1 MAVRFLDLVSQYDS
15 IKSEIDEAFADV
27 IRDSA
32 FISGPYV
39 AQFERA
45 FADYQRAPHCV
56 ACANGTDAIEIALEA
71 LGLPRGAEIIVPA
84 NTFIASSEA
93 VTRAGFRVVF
103 CDCDPQD
110 YTLSARSLRQKI
122 TASTRAVVAV
132 HLYGHPCDMDGV
144 MRVASELG
152 LKVLEDCAQAHGAEY
167 KGRRVGTI
175 GDVGTFSFYP
185 GKNLGAYGD
194 AGAIVT
200 SDEEIALHARM
211 IANHGRVAKYD
222 HEFEGRNS
230 RMDGL
235 QGAVL
240 KVKLAHLD
248 KWVATRRKIAARY
261 QRGLAGVGDLILPLA
276 REWSGHVYHLYVVR
290 TQLRDELRE
299 FLKARSIETG
309 VHYPIALPKLAAYRY
324 CGQAGEDFFANAAD
338 RSLLSLPIGEHMTDT
353 DADEV
358 ISGCRDFYDARA
370 RGKADA
376 NSSTGARAVART

>member
-1 MAVRFLDLVSQYDS
+1 MTVRFLDLRKQYES
-15 IKSEIDEAFADV
+15 IKQEIDQAFADV
-27 IRDSA
+27 LRDSA

-39 AQFERA
+39 TRFERA
-45 FADYQRAPHCV
+45 FADYQQAPHCV

-93 VTRAGFRVVF
+93 VTRSGCRVVF
-103 CDCDPQD
+103 CDCDRED
-110 YTLSARSLRQKI
+110 YTISVRSFRQKI
-122 TASTRAVVAV
+122 CASTKAVMAV
-132 HLYGHPCDMDGV
+132 HLYGQPCDMDGV
-144 MRVASELG
+144 TQVAQEFG
-152 LKVLEDCAQAHGAEY
+152 LKVIEDCAQAVGAAY

-200 SDEEIALHARM
+200 RDEGTAVRARM
-211 IANHGRVAKYD
+211 IANHGRIAKYD

-240 KVKLAHLD
+240 SVKLAHLD
-248 KWVATRRKIAARY
+248 EWVATRRRIAQRY
-261 QRGLAGVGDLILPLA
+261 HHGLAGMGDLVLPVTRA
-276 REWSGHVYHLYVVR
+276 WSEHVYHLYVVR
-290 TQLRDELRE
+290 TGFREELRE
-299 FLKARSIETG
+299 FLRARDIETG

-324 CGQAGEDFFANAAD
+324 CGQAGEDFFANSAD
-338 RSLLSLPIGEHMTDT
+338 RDVLSLPIGDHMS
-353 DADEV
+353 DEDVDQV
-358 ISGCRDFYDARA
+358 IGGCRDFFAR
-370 RGKADA
+370 KD
-376 NSSTGARAVART
+376 

>member
-1 MAVRFLDLVSQYDS
+1 MAVRFLDLGNQYES
-15 IKSEIDEAFADV
+15 IKSEVDKAFADV

-32 FISGPYV
+32 FVSGPYV
-39 AQFERA
+39 TRFERA
-45 FADYQRAPHCV
+45 FADYQQAPYCV

-71 LGLPRGAEIIVPA
+71 LDLPRGAEVIVPA

-93 VTRAGFRVVF
+93 ATRVGLRVVF

-110 YTLSARSLRQKI
+110 YTVSIKSLREKI
-122 TASTRAVVAV
+122 TASTKAVIVV
-132 HLYGHPCDMDGV
+132 HLYGQPCDMDGV
-144 MRVASELG
+144 MRVASESG
-152 LKVLEDCAQAHGAEY
+152 IKVVEDCAQAHGAHY

-194 AGAIVT
+194 AGAILT
-200 SDEEIALHARM
+200 SNEEIAVRARM

-240 KVKLAHLD
+240 SVKLAHLD
-248 KWVATRRKIAARY
+248 KWVATRRQIATRY
-261 QRGLAGVGDLILPLA
+261 QGGLAGIGDLVLPA
-276 REWSGHVYHLYVVR
+276 TREWAGHVYHLYVIR
-290 TQLRDELRE
+290 TRFRDELRE
-299 FLKARSIETG
+299 FLKARDIETG

-324 CGQAGEDFFANAAD
+324 CGQANEDFFANHAD
-338 RSLLSLPIGEHMTDT
+338 RELLSLPMGDHMTD
-353 DADEV
+353 DSADEV
-358 ISGCRDFYDARA
+358 IDGCRDFFACNDVVDPDR
-370 RGKADA
+370 R
-376 NSSTGARAVART
+376 SHRRQT